1 MNCKDSSVVY
11 LLSESI
17 STNWNSNLSRKENL
31 KKKMEIER
39 ERGKKKSSL
48 TYMLFCYHKSRKVIS
63 FTWSLPDGNQ
73 LIIGGINRTKLYE
86 LLYFEKNIFQTNIT

>member
-31 KKKMEIER
+31 KKIKLER
-39 ERGKKKSSL
+39 ERNKEKL
-48 TYMLFCYHKSRKVIS
+48 VDLYVI
-63 FTWSLPDGNQ
+63 
-73 LIIGGINRTKLYE
+73 
-86 LLYFEKNIFQTNIT
+86 LLSNI